1 MGKAMSVQSTLI
13 ELHGVTKKYGNVEA
27 LREVSLAVQRRQI
40 VAIVGDNGAGK
51 STLVHVIAGL
61 EQPDS
66 GSITICGRQVRIDGI
81 AKAAELGIASAF
93 QQPEFCENLDVSANI
108 FLGQELRRGIV
119 ARDDIGM
126 YDKAREVLNTLSTPV
141 RASQSIS
148 SLSGGQRQTVAI
160 ARTLLND
167 PSLVVLDEPTASLSV
182 TQTAEV
188 LEYITELRSAN
199 RSVIMVC
206 HDLPN
211 VFAIADR
218 IVVMRHGEIRAVHN
232 TSETSYEEVI
242 AEISGVDRPRT
253 PLPRLRERA
262 SRTRTQIQD
271 GREPRSRPSR
281 GGDHDGTI
289 A

>member
-27 LREVSLAVQRRQI
+27 LREVSLAVRRRQI

-108 FLGQELRRGIV
+108 FLGQELRRGIA
-119 ARDDIGM
+119 ARDDTGM

-262 SRTRTQIQD
+262 SRTRTQV
-271 GREPRSRPSR
+271 GREPRSRPTR

>member
-27 LREVSLAVQRRQI
+27 LREVSLAVRRRQI

-81 AKAAELGIASAF
+81 AKAVELGIASAF

-108 FLGQELRRGIV
+108 FLGQELRRGIA
-119 ARDDIGM
+119 ARDDTGM

-262 SRTRTQIQD
+262 SRTRTQV

>member
-13 ELHGVTKKYGNVEA
+13 ELRGVTKKYGNVEA
-27 LREVSLAVQRRQI
+27 LREVSLAVRRRQI

-108 FLGQELRRGIV
+108 FLGQELRRGIA
-119 ARDDIGM
+119 ARDDTGM

-262 SRTRTQIQD
+262 SRTRTQV

>member
-108 FLGQELRRGIV
+108 FLGKELRRGIA

-262 SRTRTQIQD
+262 SRTRTQV

-281 GGDHDGTI
+281 GGGHDGTI

>member
-1 MGKAMSVQSTLI
+1 MSVQSTLI

-27 LREVSLAVQRRQI
+27 LREVSLAVRRRQI

-108 FLGQELRRGIV
+108 FLGQELRRGIA

-262 SRTRTQIQD
+262 SRTRTQVD
-271 GREPRSRPSR
+271 REPRSRPSR

>member
-27 LREVSLAVQRRQI
+27 LREVSLAVRRRQI

-108 FLGQELRRGIV
+108 FLGQELRRGIA
-119 ARDDIGM
+119 ARDDTGM

-218 IVVMRHGEIRAVHN
+218 VVVMRHGEIRAVHN

-262 SRTRTQIQD
+262 SRTRTQV

>member
-1 MGKAMSVQSTLI
+1 MSVQSTLI
-13 ELHGVTKKYGNVEA
+13 ELRGVTKKYGNVEA
-27 LREVSLAVQRRQI
+27 LREVSLAVRRRQI

-108 FLGQELRRGIV
+108 FLGQELRRGIA
-119 ARDDIGM
+119 ARDDTGM

-262 SRTRTQIQD
+262 SRTRTQV

>member
-66 GSITICGRQVRIDGI
+66 GSITICGRQVCIDGI

-108 FLGQELRRGIV
+108 FLGQELRRGIA

-262 SRTRTQIQD
+262 SRTRTQV

>member
-108 FLGQELRRGIV
+108 FLGQELRRGIA

-262 SRTRTQIQD
+262 SRTRTQV
-271 GREPRSRPSR
+271 GHEPRSRPSR

>member
-27 LREVSLAVQRRQI
+27 LREVSLAVRRRQI

-108 FLGQELRRGIV
+108 FLGQELRRGIA
-119 ARDDIGM
+119 ARDDTGM

-262 SRTRTQIQD
+262 SRTRTQV

>member
-108 FLGQELRRGIV
+108 FLGQELRRGIA

-188 LEYITELRSAN
+188 LEYIAELRSAN

-262 SRTRTQIQD
+262 SRTRTQV